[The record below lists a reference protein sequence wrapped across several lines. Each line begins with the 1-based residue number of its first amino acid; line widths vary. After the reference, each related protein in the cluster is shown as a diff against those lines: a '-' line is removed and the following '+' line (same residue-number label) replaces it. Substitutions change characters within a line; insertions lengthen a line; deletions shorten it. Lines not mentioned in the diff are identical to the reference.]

1 MFYWALGGAQ
11 VARFHGNTV
20 ILHLYSNCAM
30 DLDRGPPLRP
40 RVGLRTS
47 PDWDTP
53 PRRRQRGRLRV
64 FLSAGGR
71 MRRRRIVHLGLW
83 RPARLCL
90 WWSSTMLRARRG
102 LPGRAVRGRLRQC
115 RPVQWHLLRRIP
127 ESVSM
132 GRAWRPASRLLADA
146 VPRTSSAVPKAKF
159 ASRARASLPR
169 GRAASAKIAPSTS
182 YASRASASAFH
193 GMTLRSVNSALP

>member
-127 ESVSM
+127 DLSRWVVR
-132 GRAWRPASRLLADA
+132 GALRAGFSPMRY
-146 VPRTSSAVPKAKF
+146 
-159 ASRARASLPR
+159 R
-169 GRAASAKIAPSTS
+169 GRALLCPRRSLHPERVRPCLEDVQLQRRLRPR
-182 YASRASASAFH
+182 RAMRAEPRRLHFT
-193 GMTLRSVNSALP
+193 G